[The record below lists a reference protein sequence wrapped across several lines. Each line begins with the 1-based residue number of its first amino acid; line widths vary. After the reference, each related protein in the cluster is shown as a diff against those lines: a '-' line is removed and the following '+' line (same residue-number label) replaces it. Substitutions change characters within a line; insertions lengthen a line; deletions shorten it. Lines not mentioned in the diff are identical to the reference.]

1 MGQSLPIISIESF
14 STSNTES
21 SKYENDAS
29 DLYAALSEIG
39 FAIIVGHGVAD
50 EIVTNMRN
58 AVKAVFDT
66 PRDVLM
72 QDMVVKGNYR
82 GFVPLG
88 YFTPNSGTGAADQYE
103 AWKLHNETDPSNPVC
118 TACTLYGQNKWPNIS
133 IDVQTPIMAY
143 WNALTKVSERLIIA
157 LCNQMGVDQNIL
169 LSYMTDPL
177 TNMTLLTSF

>member
-14 STSNTES
+14 ASSSPGSTD
-21 SKYENDAS
+21 YDIDAS

-39 FAIIVGHGVAD
+39 FAIIVGHGVGD

-66 PRDVLM
+66 PREILM

-88 YFTPNSGTGAADQYE
+88 YFTPNSGKG
-103 AWKLHNETDPSNPVC
+103 C
-118 TACTLYGQNKWPNIS
+118 IS
-133 IDVQTPIMAY
+133 
-143 WNALTKVSERLIIA
+143 R
-157 LCNQMGVDQNIL
+157 
-169 LSYMTDPL
+169 
-177 TNMTLLTSF
+177 